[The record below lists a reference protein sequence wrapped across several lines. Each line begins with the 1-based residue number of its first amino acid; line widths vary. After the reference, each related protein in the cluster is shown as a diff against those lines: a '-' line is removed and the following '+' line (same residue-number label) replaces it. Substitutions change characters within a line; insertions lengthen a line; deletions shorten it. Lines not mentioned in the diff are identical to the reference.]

1 MAMGLLCAAFVSLGV
16 LGALLAR
23 MHERVFLT
31 IVAVELQR
39 RFSQQILTPV
49 FCTQQCPWKW
59 YRYKSIFKFPNMKQ
73 DLTID
78 LVRWKAARVS
88 YSGYLNQYAVN
99 NVLSQIIIDLK
110 NGNIHWISDYI
121 HAVMY
126 LDIWNEIVN
135 WIVSYY
141 MIEISSV

>member
-1 MAMGLLCAAFVSLGV
+1 
-16 LGALLAR
+16 
-23 MHERVFLT
+23 
-31 IVAVELQR
+31 
-39 RFSQQILTPV
+39 
-49 FCTQQCPWKW
+49 
-59 YRYKSIFKFPNMKQ
+59 MKQ

-135 WIVSYY
+135 WIVSFY